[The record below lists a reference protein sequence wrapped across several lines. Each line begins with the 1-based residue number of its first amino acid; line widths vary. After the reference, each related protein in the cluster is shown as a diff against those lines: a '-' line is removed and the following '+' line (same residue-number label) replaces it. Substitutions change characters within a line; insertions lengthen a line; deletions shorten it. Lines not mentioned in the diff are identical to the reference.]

1 VRSRTTVLDVL
12 AMAGGLSQYAA
23 RGRITILRQEGDA
36 VRQLPFDF
44 DKVTARAASPNAGQ
58 LNFCIHPGDIIVVP

>member
-12 AMAGGLSQYAA
+12 AVAGGLSQYAA
-23 RGRITILRQEGDA
+23 RGRITILRREGDT

-44 DKVTARAASPNAGQ
+44 EKVTTRGGPAAAVQ
-58 LNFCIHPGDIIVVP
+58 QNFCVRPGDIIVVP